1 LIDQLINKKQKILLI
16 ITRLDRGGSAELT
29 LQLASGMIKRGFD
42 VTLIS
47 GKTTEPPFNTLEFAS
62 QNKFKLLFINSLVR
76 RLNPLLDLLAFVQII
91 RAIKKSHPDIL
102 HTNSSKAGIL
112 GRFAGKL
119 TGVQK
124 IFHSPHGHIF
134 YGYYNR
140 FISKIFIIAEKLA
153 AHYTDKIL
161 NLTEFGRQDHIKER
175 IASPDKFVVSSCGV
189 DLEPFLNTH
198 SKNLSKVAKNETI
211 TICWAGRIVPIK
223 NLIMLLKA
231 AELLKKE
238 NLQINY
244 QIIGDGELMDSS
256 KEKVKELKLENIY
269 FTGYRTDLPR
279 IFSQCDIFALTSLNE
294 GFGRVIVEAMACGLP
309 VISTK
314 VGGVPEIIENGVNGI
329 LATPNDHYAFAEAI
343 KTLVKNRDLRQIMSN
358 NNKKKAEI
366 YSINNYINRVIEIY
380 RGN

>member
-1 LIDQLINKKQKILLI
+1 MIDQLSNKKQKILLI

-29 LQLASGMIKRGFD
+29 LQLASGLVKRGLD

-47 GKTTEPPFNTLEFAS
+47 GKTTEPPFNTLEFAG

-76 RLNPLLDLLAFVQII
+76 KLNPLLDLLAFVQII
-91 RAIKKSHPDIL
+91 RAIKKSYPDIL

-112 GRFAGKL
+112 GRLAGKL

-140 FISKIFIIAEKLA
+140 FISKIFIIMEKLA

-175 IASPDKFVVSSCGV
+175 ISSPDKFIVSSCGV
-189 DLEPFLNTH
+189 DLEPFMNTH
-198 SKNLSKVAKNETI
+198 SKNLSKVDKNENI

-223 NLIMLLKA
+223 NLELLLKA
-231 AELLKKE
+231 ANILQKEKLSLK
-238 NLQINY
+238 Y
-244 QIIGDGELMDSS
+244 IIAGDGELMDSS
-256 KEKVKELKLENIY
+256 QKIAKEINLKNIY

-329 LATPNDHYAFAEAI
+329 LVTPNDHYEFAEAI
-343 KTLVKNRDLRQIMSN
+343 ETLVKNRDLRQTMAN